1 MPLLKD
7 QPDLSVKMVLDTKS
21 RQKQR
26 AWTRL
31 CGRQVADVPMLK
43 IYVCVYMHC
52 FVMNFLVSL
61 CIVMISDMLLCIVL
75 NSFVFLYVVVNY
87 CVFLCIVMIS
97 LYSNEL

>member
-31 CGRQVADVPMLK
+31 CGRQVADVPMPMLK
-43 IYVCVYMHC
+43 IYVCVYK
-52 FVMNFLVSL
+52 VYNSFLCILKYCNKFSCIPKYCDESL
-61 CIVMISDMLLCIVL
+61 CILREAVKNVL
-75 NSFVFLYVVVNY
+75 ADFVR
-87 CVFLCIVMIS
+87 
-97 LYSNEL
+97 